1 MAESSS
7 SREAKSSESKGS
19 KESKESP
26 EAEDNKSKFRAAL
39 DRKMAK
45 SAGGSDHKDG
55 GGKQA
60 RAQGPLE
67 NRREFRRRGGGG

>member
-7 SREAKSSESKGS
+7 SQEAKSPESA
-19 KESKESP
+19 ESP
-26 EAEDNKSKFRAAL
+26 EPEDTKSKFRAAL

-45 SAGGSDHKDG
+45 SAGGSDHKDT

>member
-7 SREAKSSESKGS
+7 SQKAKSSESKG
-19 KESKESP
+19 SKESP

-45 SAGGSDHKDG
+45 SAGGSDHKDS

>member
-7 SREAKSSESKGS
+7 SQEAKSSESA
-19 KESKESP
+19 ESP
-26 EAEDNKSKFRAAL
+26 ESQDTKSKFRAAL